1 MKKAGQY
8 LVSLYFWCGLFLFSA
23 FLFPFSFMIWILT
36 FPFDRRLFILHKYTC
51 LWSTIVL
58 SLNPIWKIRVTGKE
72 KIRKGITYVMV
83 SNHQSG
89 LDIIVLFKLW
99 VHFKWVA
106 KKSIYYYP
114 FLGWNMWLNRYIALD
129 RAKNSSMRKMM
140 IDVEKTLKSGN
151 SVMIFPEGTRSRNGE
166 LQPFKTGAF
175 HIARQAQ
182 VPILPIAIYGTFN
195 AVRKGGFLVSKNFSI
210 RARVLDPIPYETF
223 ADIDPKEIA
232 EKVHFIISQNLEI

>member
-1 MKKAGQY
+1 MKKVGQY

-23 FLFPFSFMIWILT
+23 ILFPFSFLIWALT
-36 FPFDRRLFILHKYTC
+36 VFFDRRLFILHKYTC

-58 SLNPIWKIRVTGKE
+58 SLNPIWRIRVSGKE
-72 KIRKGITYVMV
+72 KIRKGVTYVMV

-89 LDIIVLFKLW
+89 MDIIVLFKLW

-129 RAKNSSMRKMM
+129 RTKNSSMRKMM
-140 IDVEKTLKSGN
+140 VDVDKTLKSGN
-151 SVMIFPEGTRSRNGE
+151 SVMIFPEGTRSRNGK

-175 HIARQAQ
+175 HIAQQAR
-182 VPILPIAIYGTFN
+182 VPILPIVISGTFE
-195 AVRKGGFLVSKNFSI
+195 AVRKGGFLVSKNYNI
-210 RARVLDPIPYETF
+210 QAKVLDPIPYENF
-223 ADIDPKEIA
+223 ANLDSKEIA
-232 EKVHFIISQNLEI
+232 EKVNSIIAQHLVV